1 MKKRAKRLLALG
13 LAAVSVLALT
23 ACGGNSDEEAKNS
36 EGKKEITIWVREQL
50 DAPIKAVVEQYNQ
63 QSEDVEVKATVYP
76 DKEFAD
82 QLTLALSSGTA
93 PDIVSLDDVFAPY
106 YESIDALADI
116 TEEFNELEYK
126 DQFSEGMLELG
137 QYEGKQY
144 AIPFAPDVSV
154 LLYNKEHFR
163 EVGLDESKGPETWA
177 ELTEYAQKLTTN
189 DRYGYTYAG
198 GEGGSQMF
206 TFMPY
211 VWGNGGDILDDT
223 GKKSLLDMP
232 ESIEALD
239 FYDQL
244 TNEYKVTPPGAA
256 TYSWSESQDAFLTGK
271 ASMAVLGAGQV
282 FDFITNHPELDFGVS
297 LIPKNEGKEHSS
309 FCGGDNIAIT
319 KQSEN
324 KEEAWD
330 FIEFALSEEAQV
342 EVFAKNGLLPAR
354 LDMFENQYFEEN
366 PEFKV
371 LGQAL
376 ECATAPYTVKYNE
389 LYQPILTATQN
400 CLLGDM
406 SAEEAFTKGAEEI
419 TKIME

>member
-1 MKKRAKRLLALG
+1 MKKRCRKLLAMG
-13 LAAVSVLALT
+13 LVVTMALSLV
-23 ACGGNSDEEAKNS
+23 ACGGIKDSKKTS
-36 EGKKEITIWVREQL
+36 KSGKKEITIWVREQL
-50 DAPIKAVVEQYNQ
+50 DAPIKAVIEQYNK
-63 QSEDVEVKATVYP
+63 QSDGVEVKATVYP

-93 PDIVSLDDVFAPY
+93 PDIVSLDDVFTPY
-106 YESIDALADI
+106 YESIGALADI
-116 TEEFNELEYK
+116 TEEYNKLEYK
-126 DQFSEGMLELG
+126 DQFSEGMLKLG
-137 QYEGKQY
+137 KYEGKQY

-154 LLYNKEHFR
+154 LLYNKVHFK
-163 EVGLDESKGPETWA
+163 EAGIDESKGPETW
-177 ELTEYAQKLTTN
+177 EQLGGVAQKLTTA
-189 DRYGYTYAG
+189 DRFGYTYAG

-211 VWGNGGDILDDT
+211 VWGNGGDILDDA
-223 GKKSLLDMP
+223 GKESLLDTP

-239 FYDQL
+239 FYDKL
-244 TNEYKVTPPGAA
+244 TNEYKVTPPGAP

-282 FDFITNHPELDFGVS
+282 YDFITNHPEVDFGVS

-319 KQSEN
+319 EQSKN

-354 LDMFENQYFEEN
+354 LDMFENKYFEEN

-371 LGQAL
+371 LGEAL
-376 ECATAPYTVKYNE
+376 KCATAPYTVKYNE
-389 LYQPILTATQN
+389 LYQPILTATQT
-400 CLLGDM
+400 CLLGEM
-406 SAEEAFTKGAEEI
+406 SAADTFKKGDAEI

>member
-1 MKKRAKRLLALG
+1 MKKRNKRLVALG
-13 LAAVSVLALT
+13 LTMMTMLSLA
-23 ACGGNSDEEAKNS
+23 ACGVKKEEAKT
-36 EGKKEITIWVREQL
+36 EDGKTELTIWVREQL
-50 DAPIKAVVEQYNQ
+50 DAPIKAVIEQYNE
-63 QSEDVEVKATVYP
+63 QSEDVQVKATIYP

-106 YESIDALADI
+106 YESIGALADI
-116 TEEFNELEYK
+116 SEQYDSLEYK
-126 DQFSEGMLELG
+126 DQFSKGMLRLG
-137 QYEGKQY
+137 EYEDKQY

-154 LLYNKEHFR
+154 LLYNKAHFK
-163 EVGLDESKGPETWA
+163 EAGLDDTKGPITWD
-177 ELTEYAQKLTTN
+177 ELTNYAQKLTTA

-211 VWGNGGDILDDT
+211 VWGNGGDILDEA
-223 GKKSLLDMP
+223 GEKSLLDKP

-239 FYDQL
+239 FYDKL
-244 TNEYKVTPPGAA
+244 TNEYKVTPPGAP

-282 FDFITNHPELDFGVS
+282 YDFITNHPEIDFGVS

-319 KQSEN
+319 EQSEN
-324 KEEAWD
+324 KEAAWD

-354 LDMFENQYFEEN
+354 LDMFENKYFEEN

-371 LGQAL
+371 LGEAL

-389 LYQPILTATQN
+389 LYQPILTATQT
-400 CLLGDM
+400 CLLGET
-406 SAEEAFTKGAEEI
+406 SAEESFKKGAEEI
-419 TKIME
+419 TKIMAE

>member
-1 MKKRAKRLLALG
+1 MKIRSKKIVALG
-13 LAAVSVLALT
+13 LAAVMTCSLA
-23 ACGGNSDEEAKNS
+23 ACGKSTDDSAKV
-36 EGKKEITIWVREQL
+36 EGEKKEVNIWVREQL
-50 DAPIKAVVEQYNQ
+50 DAPIKAVIEQYNE
-63 QSEDVEVKATVYP
+63 QSDTIQVKATVYP

-106 YESIDALADI
+106 YESIGALADI
-116 TEEFNELEYK
+116 TEKYNELDFK
-126 DQFSEGMLELG
+126 DQFSTGMLELG

-154 LLYNKEHFR
+154 LLYNKDHFK
-163 EVGLDESKGPETWA
+163 EAGLDENKGPETWD
-177 ELTEYAQKLTTN
+177 ELVEYAQKLTTG

-211 VWGNGGDILDDT
+211 VWGNGGDILDDA
-223 GKKSLLDMP
+223 GKESLLDLP

-239 FYDQL
+239 FYDKL

-282 FDFITNHPELDFGVS
+282 YDFITNHPELNFGVA

-309 FCGGDNIAIT
+309 FCGGDNIAVT
-319 KQSEN
+319 EQSEN
-324 KEEAWD
+324 KDEAWD
-330 FIEFALSEEAQV
+330 FIEYALSEQAQV
-342 EVFAKNGLLPAR
+342 EVFAKNG
-354 LDMFENQYFEEN
+354 
-366 PEFKV
+366 
-371 LGQAL
+371 
-376 ECATAPYTVKYNE
+376 
-389 LYQPILTATQN
+389 
-400 CLLGDM
+400 
-406 SAEEAFTKGAEEI
+406 
-419 TKIME
+419 

>member
-1 MKKRAKRLLALG
+1 MKKRAGRLLALG

-23 ACGGNSDEEAKNS
+23 ACGGNAKEEEQNS

-50 DAPIKAVVEQYNQ
+50 DAPVKAVIEQYNQ
-63 QSEDVEVKATVYP
+63 QSEDVEVKATIYP

-116 TEEFNELEYK
+116 TENFNELEYK

-177 ELTEYAQKLTTN
+177 ELTEYAQKLTTD

-211 VWGNGGDILDDT
+211 VWGNGGDILDDA

-232 ESIEALD
+232 ESIEALN

-282 FDFITNHPELDFGVS
+282 YDFITNHPELDFGVS

-330 FIEFALSEEAQV
+330 FIEFALSEDAQI

-406 SAEEAFTKGAEEI
+406 SAEESFTKGADEI

>member
-1 MKKRAKRLLALG
+1 MKKRAGRLLALG
-13 LAAVSVLALT
+13 LSAVTVLALT
-23 ACGGNSDEEAKNS
+23 ACGGSSNEEAKNS

-154 LLYNKEHFR
+154 LLYNKDHFK

-211 VWGNGGDILDDT
+211 VWGNGGDILDDA

-239 FYDQL
+239 FYDKL

-282 FDFITNHPELDFGVS
+282 YDFITNHPELNFGVS
-297 LIPKNEGKEHSS
+297 LIPMNEGKEHSS

-330 FIEFALSEEAQV
+330 FIQFALSEEAQV

-371 LGQAL
+371 MGQAL